1 MKWVEIKVIFVFL
14 NNEMAAD
21 LISNIFFEMGI
32 HGVVIQDP
40 DEKPAEGWGDSTDIK
55 AEYNAVTGYSPVD
68 ELTEQRKEVITDR
81 LNTLQSN
88 MGIEYRI
95 EFQEIDEDDWAESW
109 KKYFWPQKISKQIV
123 IKPTWRE
130 YEQKSG
136 EIVIEIDPGMAFG
149 TGAHPTTS
157 LCVEMLEEHLK
168 IDDSVLDV
176 GTGSGILLLAASS
189 LGNGNLFGIDIDRI
203 AVKIAKQNLTINN
216 VETSR
221 FQITTGDIN
230 TVTMDG
236 FNIIIANILT
246 DVILEIID
254 DVKKRLKDNGIFIC
268 SGIIEEKK
276 DIIINRLK
284 STGFEIIDL
293 FIKEKWVAICAK
305 RI

>member
-1 MKWVEIKVIFVFL
+1 MKWVEIKVIFVSF

-68 ELTEQRKEVITDR
+68 ELTEQRKKVVTDR
-81 LNTLQSN
+81 LNILQSN
-88 MGIEYRI
+88 MGIEYRL

-123 IKPTWRE
+123 VKPTWRE
-130 YEQKSG
+130 YKQKSG

-149 TGAHPTTS
+149 TGTHPTTS

-168 IDDSVLDV
+168 TDDSVLDV
-176 GTGSGILLLAASS
+176 GTGSGILLLAASR

-203 AVKIAKQNLTINN
+203 AVKIAKQNLAINN
-216 VETSR
+216 VETAR
-221 FQITTGDIN
+221 FQITTGNIN

-236 FNIIIANILT
+236 FNIIIANILA
-246 DVILEIID
+246 DVIFEIID

-276 DIIINRLK
+276 NIIINRLK

-293 FIKEKWVAICAK
+293 FIKEEWVAISAK
-305 RI
+305 LI